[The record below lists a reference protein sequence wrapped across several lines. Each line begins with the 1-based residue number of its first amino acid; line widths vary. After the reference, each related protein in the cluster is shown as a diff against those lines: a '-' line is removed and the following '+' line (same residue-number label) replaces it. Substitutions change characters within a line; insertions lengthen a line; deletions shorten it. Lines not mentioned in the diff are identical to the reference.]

1 MGTTSS
7 ESGATAMA
15 TPVPDELLFGH
26 RMNADK
32 AFSEQVA
39 HSEFSRGE
47 WELIMSVISFEIDD
61 PQDPENASLLPVV
74 DELDRALQAAK
85 EVPGANDPYSREG
98 GSSGGVIDRITG
110 LFGGESKTTG
120 DRRGEAEALV
130 GEYAQVLEAQLKEQA
145 AWATLCEESR
155 STD

>member
-1 MGTTSS
+1 MGTPSS
-7 ESGATAMA
+7 EYGAAAMT

-39 HSEFSRGE
+39 DSEFSKGE
-47 WELIMSVISFEIDD
+47 WELIMSVLSFEIDD
-61 PQDPENASLLPVV
+61 AQDPANASLLPVV

-85 EVPGANDPYSREG
+85 EVPGVQDPYSSEG
-98 GSSGGVIDRITG
+98 RSSGVVIDRISG
-110 LFGGESKTTG
+110 LFGGASKQIG
-120 DRRGEAEALV
+120 DRRAEAEALV
-130 GEYAQVLEAQLKEQA
+130 DEYAQVLEAQLKEQA
-145 AWATLCEESR
+145 AWATLCEKSR